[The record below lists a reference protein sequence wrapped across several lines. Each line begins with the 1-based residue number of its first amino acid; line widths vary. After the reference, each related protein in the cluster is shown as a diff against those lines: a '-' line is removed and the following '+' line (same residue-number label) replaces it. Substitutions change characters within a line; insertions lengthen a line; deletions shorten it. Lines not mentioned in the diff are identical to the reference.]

1 MTQPAT
7 QISDRREPADAT
19 VTEQLALNRSI
30 VAAAESEDADL
41 IVVGTRGLDRT
52 GRFLLGSISDY
63 VVYHSNCPVLVAH
76 PYPVS

>member
-30 VAAAESEDADL
+30 VAAAEDDRLREAVHPGRWERRGDLGRLKRRVRLSEA
-41 IVVGTRGLDRT
+41 
-52 GRFLLGSISDY
+52 
-63 VVYHSNCPVLVAH
+63 A
-76 PYPVS
+76 

>member
-30 VAAAESEDADL
+30 VAAAEDDRLREAVHPARWERRGVLGRLKRRVRLSEA
-41 IVVGTRGLDRT
+41 
-52 GRFLLGSISDY
+52 
-63 VVYHSNCPVLVAH
+63 A
-76 PYPVS
+76 